1 MSTDSNELRELKG
14 RYDALKAELE
24 QLSAGKAQ
32 DRVIKVYKRVGNAFE
47 EEPSIIAMPD
57 ERGDIDIEL
66 PLEEAQ
72 EIRVELGRSTA
83 YVRVASISTDQGV
96 LTTESMKGV
105 YQPVTGNICVFYEK
119 DPVFTVSD
127 WFPGSR
133 VFYCRMNVLP
143 LAAETAPLIAKELGW
158 RDDTIH
164 HLRKV
169 DQHRQEL
176 LIERSNLLSAIADL
190 KVIRSYRKM
199 RQIMKKEDPFL
210 RIHPRL
216 KNDTEGICYYVD
228 EITYHREVCMVR
240 GWVFDREYVI
250 SDIRIVNS
258 KRQQIAGKTMRQI
271 RADVAEQFGLD
282 PKERY
287 GFSISINY
295 EDIHDDPLYIEIH
308 NLRGFVRR
316 KLNYEADAERQKIA
330 EESKEGISVD
340 YNDWAIDH
348 KATREELDL
357 QRRYQ
362 FRLTPKLSVVVPL
375 YKTPERYLT
384 ELIDSVKAQTYPNW
398 ELILSDGS
406 GSPSPIDAFLTEAEK
421 SDSRIR
427 VVRNRQQLHISENT
441 NAAIEEVTGDF
452 VVFCDHD
459 DLLTPDAFYENVRM
473 INKYPDTEMIYS
485 DEDKITDD
493 WMLAEPHFKP
503 DFNLDLLLTNNYIC
517 HLLVVKKSL
526 LEEAGGLDPAFDGA
540 QDYDFVLRCVSKT
553 KNIRHIPK
561 VLYHWRIS
569 AASTAENPESKEYAF
584 YAGKRAVEAYYERE
598 QIPAEVSRTKA
609 AGWYKTTY
617 KWDRE
622 PLVSI
627 IIPNKD
633 HADDLNKCIMSIED
647 RSTYRNYEYIIV
659 ENNSEDPETFR
670 LYDRLKE
677 RIPGLRVETYK
688 DAFNYSAINNFGVTF
703 ANGNYLL
710 FLNNDTEVINPDF
723 MKELLGYCLRP
734 DVGACGARLYYEDGT
749 IQHAGVIVGLG
760 GLAGHAFAKTAG
772 DDPGYMNR
780 IGSAQDVSAVTAAC
794 MMMPREVFDE
804 VGGFYEGMAV
814 AFNDVDLCMKIT
826 SAGYK
831 VVYNPAASLYHYESK
846 SRGNED
852 TKAKVARFEQEVGL
866 FRERWPEILENGD
879 PYYNPN
885 FTLRRT
891 GYALREKDEPVLG

>member
-1 MSTDSNELRELKG
+1 MSDSYE
-14 RYDALKAELE
+14 AF
-24 QLSAGKAQ
+24 
-32 DRVIKVYKRVGNAFE
+32 IKVFRRVGEAFE
-47 EEPSIIAMPD
+47 EEPAIIREPD
-57 ERGDIDIEL
+57 SKGDLDIEL
-66 PLEEAQ
+66 PLEDAQ
-72 EIRVELGRSTA
+72 EIRVELGALPA
-83 YVRVASISTDQGV
+83 YVRVGGISTDQGV
-96 LTTESMKGV
+96 LTTESMVGA
-105 YQPVTGNICVFYEK
+105 YQAAAGNICVFYEEN
-119 DPVFTVSD
+119 PFFTVSD

-143 LAAETAPLIAKELGW
+143 LTPETAPLIAKELGW
-158 RDDTIH
+158 RDETIR

-176 LIERSNLLSAIADL
+176 LIERSNLLDAIADL

-199 RQIMKKEDPFL
+199 RQLMKKEDPFL
-210 RIHPRL
+210 KIHPRL
-216 KNDTEGICYYVD
+216 KNDPEGICYYVD

-240 GWVFDREYVI
+240 GWAFDREYVI
-250 SDIRIVNS
+250 SDIRIVNV
-258 KRQQIAGKTMRQI
+258 KKQPVECKIMRQI

-295 EDIHDDPLYIEIH
+295 EDIQDDPLFIEIH

-316 KLNYEADAERQKIA
+316 KLNYEADAERQRQA
-330 EESKEGISVD
+330 EETRQGTGID

-348 KATREELDL
+348 KPTREELDL

-362 FRLTPKLSVVVPL
+362 FRISPKLSVVVPL

-384 ELIDSVKAQTYPNW
+384 ELVDSIKAQTYTNW

-406 GSPSPIDAFLTEAEK
+406 GSPSPIEGYLKTVEESDA
-421 SDSRIR
+421 RIK
-427 VVRNRQQLHISENT
+427 VVHNRQQFHISENT
-441 NAAIEEVTGDF
+441 NAALDEVSGDF

-459 DLLTPDAFYENVRM
+459 DILTPDAFYENVRM
-473 INKYPDTEMIYS
+473 INKYPETEMIYS

-517 HLLVVKKSL
+517 HLLVVKRSL
-526 LEEAGGLDPAFDGA
+526 QEEVGGLNPAFDGA

-561 VLYHWRIS
+561 ALYHWRIS
-569 AASTAENPESKEYAF
+569 ATSTAENPESKEYAF

-598 QIPAEVSRTKA
+598 GIPAEVSRTKA
-609 AGWYKTTY
+609 SGWYKTTY
-617 KWDRE
+617 RWDEE

-633 HADDLNKCIMSIED
+633 HGTDLEKCIKSIEEK
-647 RSTYRNYEYIIV
+647 STYRNYEYIIV
-659 ENNSEDPETFR
+659 ENNSENPETFL
-670 LYDRLKE
+670 LYENLK
-677 RIPGLRVETYK
+677 RSLPNLRVVVYK
-688 DAFNYSAINNFGVTF
+688 DAFNYSAINNYGVKF
-703 ANGNYLL
+703 AEGQYLL
-710 FLNNDTEVINPDF
+710 FLNNDTEVISPDF

-734 DVGACGARLYYEDGT
+734 DVGACGARLYYADGS

-760 GLAGHAFAKTAG
+760 GLAGHAFAKTG
-772 DDPGYMNR
+772 HDDPGYMNR

-794 MMMPREVFDE
+794 MMMRKDVFDGI
-804 VGGFYEGMAV
+804 GGFYEGMAV

-826 SAGYK
+826 QAGYK
-831 VVYNPAASLYHYESK
+831 VVYNPAVELYHYESK

-866 FRERWPEILENGD
+866 FRERWPEILANGD

-885 FTLRRT
+885 FTLRRN
-891 GYALREKDEPVLG
+891 GYELRERDEPVLG